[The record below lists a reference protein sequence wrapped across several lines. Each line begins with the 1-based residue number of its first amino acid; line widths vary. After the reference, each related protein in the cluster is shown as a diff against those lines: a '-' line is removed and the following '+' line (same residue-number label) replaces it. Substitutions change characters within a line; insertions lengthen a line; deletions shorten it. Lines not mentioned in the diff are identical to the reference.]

1 MLANRD
7 TNINQNR
14 SLKELTTVYF
24 ENFLISCIS
33 LKTLEKKE
41 QFGSFIEGRFIETLE
56 SKIVIKTW
64 QELPSEF
71 NNCSLGSYGVS
82 PDEFTG
88 ILKFEARFSEE
99 NSFKYIPSVIG
110 KFKSRSTKLL
120 NQLHMTPSRIFWKN
134 GYSITPI
141 ENLNDLSEA
150 LNKINTHR

>member
-99 NSFKYIPSVIG
+99 NCFKYIPSVIG